1 MSNTNLP
8 SRRGSWAN
16 NTPQQP
22 TVAIVQPT
30 TVPSGLTAGAGTGA
44 APNFIGVAFGVGA
57 PTFRAPN
64 GSLYSRFDGTTGA
77 TTILYVNTSGAN
89 TIGTTWTAVTVP

>member
-1 MSNTNLP
+1 MNTP
-8 SRRGSWAN
+8 ARRGAWQT

-22 TVAIVQPT
+22 TVAIVSPT

-44 APNFIGVAFGVGA
+44 APNFVGVAFGVGA

-64 GSLYSRFDGTTGA
+64 STLYCRFDGVHGSTTA
-77 TTILYVNTSGAN
+77 LYINTSGAN
-89 TIGTTWTAVTVP
+89 TIGTTWTAIG